1 MLDPPGSSYLTLDQI
16 AGEFHV
22 AKKTALRRIR
32 EGKFPPHV
40 RIGRVFLWRRSTV
53 ESWLAARESPTG
65 IAPRRRT
72 RRNGQVV

>member
-1 MLDPPGSSYLTLDQI
+1 MLDPPGSYLTLDQI

-22 AKKTALRRIR
+22 AKKTILRRIH
-32 EGKFPPHV
+32 EGQFPPH
-40 RIGRVFLWRRSTV
+40 IKLGRLFLWRRSTV

-65 IAPRRRT
+65 VAMRRRT